1 MTTRRE
7 FLVGTGAGLAA
18 FGAAQA
24 LGPGRAAAQA
34 AGQRPPA
41 GASSSLPLI
50 DRVVPPRDELGR
62 RPLVVSTWRHGLA
75 ANDAA
80 WPVLARGGRALDA
93 VEAGVRVSEADPEVM
108 SVGYGGRPDR
118 EGHVTLDACIMD
130 ERGEAGA
137 VAFLQGIMHPISVAR
152 KVMELTP
159 HVMLVG
165 EGARRFAVAQ
175 GFPEQDLL
183 TDKARAEWQ
192 EWLKKAEYSPWT
204 PPTDPR
210 STSSARP
217 GKSGGDKPGGGK
229 PGGGKPGGGKP
240 GDNHDTISMLAIDQ
254 AGNLSGACTTSGLAY
269 KLHGR
274 VGDSPIIGASLF
286 VDNEVGAACATGVGE
301 EVMKTLGSFLIVEL
315 MRQGATPQQACEEGI
330 ARIRYRHRNDD
341 LSKVQVGYLAIDR
354 HGNVG
359 AYDVQPWFQYAISDE
374 DGGTR
379 LVDADS
385 FLKKG

>member
-7 FLVGTGAGLAA
+7 FLIGTGAGLTTL
-18 FGAAQA
+18 GALS
-24 LGPGRAAAQA
+24 LGGARTAAAQA
-34 AGQRPPA
+34 AGSGPGIAGNRA
-41 GASSSLPLI
+41 GARMPLV
-50 DRVVPPRDELGR
+50 DRIVPPGEGLGHK
-62 RPLVVSTWRHGLA
+62 PLVVSTWRHGLP

-80 WPVLARGGRALDA
+80 WKVLADGGRALDA
-93 VEAGVRVSEADPEVM
+93 VEAGVRVPEADPEVT

-130 ERGEAGA
+130 EHGQAGA
-137 VAFLQGIMHPISVAR
+137 VAFLEGIMHPISVAR

-183 TDKARAEWQ
+183 TDKARADWQ
-192 EWLKKAEYSPWT
+192 EWLKTSDYRPWT

-217 GKSGGDKPGGGK
+217 R
-229 PGGGKPGGGKP
+229 P
-240 GDNHDTISMLAIDQ
+240 GDNHDTISMLAIDGD
-254 AGNLSGACTTSGLAY
+254 GNLSGACTTSGLAY
-269 KLHGR
+269 KMHGR
-274 VGDSPIIGASLF
+274 VGDSPIIGAALF

-315 MRQGATPQQACEEGI
+315 MRQGATPQEACEEGI
-330 ARIRYRHRNDD
+330 ARIRHRHRDGD
-341 LSKVQVGYLAIDR
+341 LSQVQVGYLAIDR

-359 AYDVQPWFQYAISDE
+359 AYDVQPWFQYAITDAE
-374 DGGTR
+374 GDTR
-379 LVDADS
+379 LVDANS
-385 FLKKG
+385 WLKRK

>member
-7 FLVGTGAGLAA
+7 FLKGTGAGLAA
-18 FGAAQA
+18 LGATGA
-24 LGPGRAAAQA
+24 LGAGRVLAQA
-34 AGQRPPA
+34 ANDPVRPGTAA
-41 GASSSLPLI
+41 GSSLPLI
-50 DRVVPPRDELGR
+50 DRVVPPRDGLGH

-80 WPVLARGGRALDA
+80 WKVLAAGGRALDA
-93 VEAGVRVSEADPEVM
+93 VETGVRVSEADPEVM

-118 EGHVTLDACIMD
+118 EGHVTLDACVMD

-137 VAFLQGIMHPISVAR
+137 VAFLQGIMHPVSVAR

-204 PPTDPR
+204 PPTDPK

-217 GKSGGDKPGGGK
+217 GNRSPGDR
-229 PGGGKPGGGKP
+229 KP
-240 GDNHDTISMLAIDQ
+240 GDNHDTISMLAIDE

-269 KLHGR
+269 KMHGR

-286 VDNEVGAACATGVGE
+286 VDNDVGAACATGVGE

-315 MRQGATPQQACEEGI
+315 MRRGATPQEACEEGI
-330 ARIRYRHRNDD
+330 ARILHRHRDDD

-354 HGNVG
+354 AGNVG
-359 AYDVQPWFQYAISDE
+359 AYDVQPWFQYAVTDAHE
-374 DGGTR
+374 GTR
-379 LVDADS
+379 LVDAAS
-385 FLKKG
+385 FLKKS

>member
-7 FLVGTGAGLAA
+7 FLIGTGAGLAA
-18 FGAAQA
+18 LGAAG
-24 LGPGRAAAQA
+24 LAAAQDP
-34 AGQRPPA
+34 RA
-41 GASSSLPLI
+41 GAGSRMPLI
-50 DRVVPPRDELGR
+50 DKVVPPRGGPGR

-75 ANDAA
+75 ANAAA
-80 WPVLARGGRALDA
+80 WPVLAGGGRALDA
-93 VEAGVRVSEADPEVM
+93 VETGVRVSEADPEVM

-137 VAFLQGIMHPISVAR
+137 VAFLEGVMHPVSVAR
-152 KVMELTP
+152 KVKELTP

-165 EGARRFAVAQ
+165 EGARRFALAQ

-183 TDKARAEWQ
+183 TEKARAEWQ
-192 EWLKKAEYSPWT
+192 EWLKKAEYRPWT
-204 PPTDPR
+204 PPTDPN
-210 STSSARP
+210 STSSSRP
-217 GKSGGDKPGGGK
+217 KRDG
-229 PGGGKPGGGKP
+229 
-240 GDNHDTISMLAIDQ
+240 NHDTISMLALDRD
-254 AGNLSGACTTSGLAY
+254 GNLSGACTTSGLAY
-269 KLHGR
+269 KMHGR
-274 VGDSPIIGASLF
+274 VGDSPLIGASLF

-330 ARIRYRHRNDD
+330 ARIRHRHRDDD
-341 LSKVQVGYLAIDR
+341 LSQVQVGYLAMDR
-354 HGNVG
+354 QGNVG
-359 AYDVQPWFQYAISDE
+359 AYDVQPWFQYAITDE
-374 DGGTR
+374 AEGTR

>member
-7 FLVGTGAGLAA
+7 FLLGTGAGLATV
-18 FGAAQA
+18 GA
-24 LGPGRAAAQA
+24 LQA
-34 AGQRPPA
+34 AGARRATAQAVGDGA
-41 GASSSLPLI
+41 GSRMPLI
-50 DRVVPPRDELGR
+50 DRVVPPRDTAGR
-62 RPLVVSTWRHGLA
+62 RPLVVSTWSHGVP
-75 ANDAA
+75 ANNAA
-80 WPVLARGGRALDA
+80 WPVLAAGGRALDA
-93 VEAGVRVSEADPEVM
+93 VEAGVRVPEADPEVM

-130 ERGEAGA
+130 ERGQAGA
-137 VAFLQGIMHPISVAR
+137 VAFLEGIMHPISVAR
-152 KVMELTP
+152 KVMDLTP

-192 EWLKKAEYSPWT
+192 EWLKTSRYEPWT

-217 GKSGGDKPGGGK
+217 GGGGGGGK
-229 PGGGKPGGGKP
+229 EGSGRRG
-240 GDNHDTISMLAIDQ
+240 GDNHDTISMLAID
-254 AGNLSGACTTSGLAY
+254 AMGNLSGACTTSGLAY
-269 KLHGR
+269 KMHGR
-274 VGDSPIIGASLF
+274 VGDSPIIGAALF
-286 VDNEVGAACATGVGE
+286 VDNEVGAACATGIGE

-330 ARIRYRHRNDD
+330 ARIRHRHRDDD

-354 HGNVG
+354 QGNVG
-359 AYDVQPWFQYAISDE
+359 AYDIQPWFQYAITDA

-379 LVDADS
+379 LIDADS
-385 FLKKG
+385 FLKRK

>member
-7 FLVGTGAGLAA
+7 FLKGTGAGLAA
-18 FGAAQA
+18 LGAAGA
-24 LGPGRAAAQA
+24 LGAGRALAQA
-34 AGQRPPA
+34 GSDPVRPGT
-41 GASSSLPLI
+41 GAMSSLPLI
-50 DRVVPPRDELGR
+50 DRVVPPRDAVGR
-62 RPLVVSTWRHGLA
+62 RPLVVSTWRHGLP

-80 WPVLARGGRALDA
+80 WKVLAGGGRALDA

-118 EGHVTLDACIMD
+118 EGHVTLDACVMD

-137 VAFLQGIMHPISVAR
+137 VAFLQGILHPVSVAR

-165 EGARRFAVAQ
+165 EGARRFAAAQ

-192 EWLKKAEYSPWT
+192 EWQKKAEYSPWT
-204 PPTDPR
+204 PPTDPG

-217 GKSGGDKPGGGK
+217 PRQ
-229 PGGGKPGGGKP
+229 
-240 GDNHDTISMLAIDQ
+240 GDNHDTISMLALDE

-269 KLHGR
+269 KMHGR

-315 MRQGATPQQACEEGI
+315 MRRGATPQEACEEGI
-330 ARIRYRHRNDD
+330 ARILHRHRNGD
-341 LSKVQVGYLAIDR
+341 LSQVQVGYLAIDR
-354 HGNVG
+354 AGNVG
-359 AYDVQPWFQYAISDE
+359 AYDVQPWFQYAITDAQE
-374 DGGTR
+374 GTR
-379 LVDADS
+379 LVDAAS
-385 FLKKG
+385 YLKKG

>member
-1 MTTRRE
+1 MSTRRE
-7 FLVGTGAGLAA
+7 FLIGTGAGLAA
-18 FGAAQA
+18 LGAA
-24 LGPGRAAAQA
+24 GMVAAQDP
-34 AGQRPPA
+34 RA
-41 GASSSLPLI
+41 GAGSRMPLI
-50 DRVVPPRDELGR
+50 DRVVPPRGGPGR

-80 WPVLARGGRALDA
+80 WSVLTGGGRALDA
-93 VEAGVRVSEADPEVM
+93 VETGVRVCEADPEVM

-130 ERGEAGA
+130 EHGEAGA
-137 VAFLQGIMHPISVAR
+137 VAFLEGIMHPISVAR
-152 KVMELTP
+152 KVKELTP

-183 TDKARAEWQ
+183 TDKARSEWK
-192 EWLKKAEYSPWT
+192 EWLKKAEYKPWT

-217 GKSGGDKPGGGK
+217 RDSG
-229 PGGGKPGGGKP
+229 
-240 GDNHDTISMLAIDQ
+240 NHDTISMLALDRD
-254 AGNLSGACTTSGLAY
+254 GNLSGACTTSGLAY
-269 KLHGR
+269 KMHGR
-274 VGDSPIIGASLF
+274 VGDSPIIGAALF

-330 ARIRYRHRNDD
+330 ARIRHRHRNDD
-341 LSKVQVGYLAIDR
+341 LSQVQVGYLAMDR
-354 HGNVG
+354 QGNVG
-359 AYDVQPWFQYAISDE
+359 AYDVQPWFQYAITDE
-374 DGGTR
+374 AEGTR
-379 LVDADS
+379 LIDADS
-385 FLKKG
+385 FLKRG

>member
-7 FLVGTGAGLAA
+7 FLIGTGAGLAA
-18 FGAAQA
+18 VGAVQA
-24 LGPGRAAAQA
+24 LGAGKALAQA
-34 AGQRPPA
+34 GG
-41 GASSSLPLI
+41 GASSRMPLI
-50 DRVVPPRDELGR
+50 DHVVPPREGAGR
-62 RPLVVSTWRHGLA
+62 KPLVVSTWRHGLA
-75 ANDAA
+75 ANAAA
-80 WPVLARGGRALDA
+80 WPVLAGGGRALDA
-93 VEAGVRVSEADPEVM
+93 VETGVRISEADPEVM

-118 EGHVTLDACIMD
+118 EGHVTLDACVMD

-137 VAFLQGIMHPISVAR
+137 VAFLQGFMHPISVAR

-165 EGARRFAVAQ
+165 EGARRFALAQ
-175 GFPEQDLL
+175 GFTEQDLL
-183 TDKARAEWQ
+183 TEKARAEWQ

-204 PPTDPR
+204 PPTDPK

-217 GKSGGDKPGGGK
+217 I
-229 PGGGKPGGGKP
+229 KP
-240 GDNHDTISMLAIDQ
+240 GDNHDTISMLAIDA

-269 KLHGR
+269 KMHGR

-330 ARIRYRHRNDD
+330 ARIRHRHRNDD
-341 LSKVQVGYLAIDR
+341 LAKVQVGYLAIDR

-359 AYDVQPWFQYAISDE
+359 AYDVQPWFQYAITDE
-374 DGGTR
+374 AEGAR
-379 LVDADS
+379 LVDAES
-385 FLKKG
+385 FLKKGPD